1 MTVRALA
8 VAAVLAVPALAHAGA
23 KDPDGRVVF
32 ARGTSLWLTD
42 GRGKATAT
50 AIATLPGPAAD
61 VQMIRTDA
69 AGTTLLVE
77 LAGAWWSAPMPAAGA
92 TTTLTKL
99 GCGAG
104 TARLSMSGDCVV
116 CATATGKTLLVRLTD
131 GKQFTRDV
139 PGASVHLAEKDGA
152 RTLVWSD
159 GGAVKAAPI
168 TNRKQVTVVAPEAP
182 LRGLVVSPDGA
193 RAVGTY
199 LAPPPGPPKGEAA
212 REFLMGFPLD
222 GSTAR
227 RRLIRD
233 GVVVDWSWDSAWLLI
248 QDGGKACI
256 ARAVGGEYKCWKGY
270 TAVSISPDGAW
281 GLVLGPRDGVTGG
294 DDAAPAPVEEGGGDD
309 EGEVDDGKVALPTGP
324 LSLYRVRLPG
334 TYTER
339 PTMIEREVDGAAA
352 WLALPAPRAPEAA
365 PPTPPA
371 PKPPAPTPAPAPA
384 PAPK

>member
-1 MTVRALA
+1 MTRGALV

-77 LAGAWWSAPMPAAGA
+77 LAGAWWTAPMPAPGA

-104 TARLSMSGDCVV
+104 AARLSLGGDCVV
-116 CATATGKTLLVRLTD
+116 CASATGKTLLIRLAD
-131 GKQFTRDV
+131 GKQFTRDA
-139 PGASVHLAEKDGA
+139 PGATVHLAEKDGA
-152 RTLVWSD
+152 RSLVWSD
-159 GGAVKAAPI
+159 GGAVRAAPI
-168 TNRKQVTVVAPEAP
+168 TDRKQVKVVAPEAP
-182 LRGLVVSPDGA
+182 LRGLVVSPDGT

-212 REFLMGFPLD
+212 REYLMGFPLD

-233 GVVVDWSWDSAWLLI
+233 GVVIDWSWDSAWLLI

-281 GLVLGPRDGVTGG
+281 GLVLGPRDGAAGG
-294 DDAAPAPVEEGGGDD
+294 DDATPAQVEEGGGDD

-339 PTMIEREVDGAAA
+339 PTLIEREVDGAAA
-352 WLALPAPRAPEAA
+352 WLPLAAPRTPETAPPAA
-365 PPTPPA
+365 P
-371 PKPPAPTPAPAPA
+371 KAPTPAPAPA